1 MKVNIVLLFFSF
13 QLVTLNAQLVYKIK
27 PKKKI
32 NLAISEPSDI
42 CLAEDK
48 KSYFV
53 VSDQGFLYQLD
64 LDFKVIKK
72 SKILFNDAEGV
83 MHYKGQIY
91 LVEERIRMVACVD
104 MSKDELL
111 SKKEILYGGGKNKG
125 FESICYNPARERFIL
140 FTEKNPITLYE
151 VIQLDGVDV
160 QVTNR
165 KEINLNG
172 DISGVTFYK
181 GKLYAISDENHCI
194 YRMNPNTYQVEVIWE
209 FSLLNAEGICFAPN
223 GDLIIVSD
231 DLQLIHVFD
240 FPNN

>member
-1 MKVNIVLLFFSF
+1 MKVTFALLFFSF

-181 GKLYAISDENHCI
+181 GKLYAISDKNHCI

>member
-1 MKVNIVLLFFSF
+1 MKVTLVLLFFSF

-83 MHYKGQIY
+83 MHYKGRIY
-91 LVEERIRMVACVD
+91 VVEERIRMVACVD
-104 MSKDELL
+104 VSKDELL
-111 SKKEILYGGGKNKG
+111 SKKEIPYGGGKNKG

>member
-1 MKVNIVLLFFSF
+1 MKVTLVLLFFSF

>member
-1 MKVNIVLLFFSF
+1 MKVTFALLFFSF

-172 DISGVTFYK
+172 DVSGVTFYK